1 MRREP
6 LAPRRE
12 HLVLPRG
19 LRAALVAG
27 AGAGLLLGLVLPAS
41 ADPVYPSARQVAQ
54 AKAATAAKAAQAD
67 AIQARLIASTAHLEQ
82 VRAGAEQVAEAAN
95 GATLLLAEKT
105 QAAQATRTRAAAAA
119 AVAQQASDKV
129 GQLAAQAY
137 MSSNGLGGLDAL
149 LSSRGPQDILDKAAG
164 LSIVSDIRN
173 RTLAE
178 ASASSVVAGVLQRQ
192 AAQAQAQQLAAAKA
206 ADAARRAAQSQA
218 TQAAAETARV
228 QQEQA
233 TMLSQLATLRN
244 TSLAL
249 ERERQ
254 QGLEAQAQARA
265 AAGARAAAQ
274 ARAAAAAEAARRA
287 AEQAKH
293 HPSGGGSPG
302 ASTNGGSGGGSGN
315 GGGGSSTPTPRVT
328 DAPPPVSGGV
338 SAVIAFARAQVGDP
352 YEWGAAGP
360 GTWDCSG
367 LTMRAWAQAG
377 VSLSHYTGAQ
387 WGETARVPLS
397 DLRPGDL
404 LFFGDSGPTSHH
416 VGLYIGGDEM
426 IEAPYTGAFV
436 SIAKFWGR
444 PDLLPYGGRP

>member
-12 HLVLPRG
+12 HPVLPRG

-27 AGAGLLLGLVLPAS
+27 AGAGLLLGFVLPAS
-41 ADPVYPSARQVAQ
+41 ADPVYPSAKQVAQ

-82 VRAGAEQVAEAAN
+82 VRAGAEQAAEAAN

-105 QAAQATRTRAAAAA
+105 RAAQATRLRAAAAA
-119 AVAQQASDKV
+119 TVAQRASDKV

-137 MSSNGLGGLDAL
+137 MGSNGLGGLDAF

-178 ASASSVVAGVLQRQ
+178 ASASAVVAGVLQRQ
-192 AAQAQAQQLAAAKA
+192 AAQAQAQQLAAAQA

-233 TMLSQLATLRN
+233 RMLSQLATLRN
-244 TSLAL
+244 TSVTL
-249 ERERQ
+249 ERQRQ

-265 AAGARAAAQ
+265 AAAARAAAQ
-274 ARAAAAAEAARRA
+274 ARARAAAAEAALRA
-287 AEQAKH
+287 AEQAKN
-293 HPSGGGSPG
+293 HPSGGGSHSG
-302 ASTNGGSGGGSGN
+302 STTGGSGGGSGN
-315 GGGGSSTPTPRVT
+315 GDGGSSTPTPPVT

-367 LTMRAWAQAG
+367 LTMRAWAEAG

-387 WGETARVPLS
+387 WDETARVPLG

-404 LFFGDSGPTSHH
+404 VFFGDSGPTSHH
-416 VGLYIGGDEM
+416 VGLYIGGDQM
-426 IEAPYTGAFV
+426 IEAPYTGAEV
-436 SIAKFWGR
+436 RISSIWR
-444 PDLLPYGGRP
+444 SDLLPYGGRP

>member
-1 MRREP
+1 
-6 LAPRRE
+6 
-12 HLVLPRG
+12 
-19 LRAALVAG
+19 
-27 AGAGLLLGLVLPAS
+27 
-41 ADPVYPSARQVAQ
+41 
-54 AKAATAAKAAQAD
+54 
-67 AIQARLIASTAHLEQ
+67 
-82 VRAGAEQVAEAAN
+82 
-95 GATLLLAEKT
+95 
-105 QAAQATRTRAAAAA
+105 
-119 AVAQQASDKV
+119 
-129 GQLAAQAY
+129 
-137 MSSNGLGGLDAL
+137 
-149 LSSRGPQDILDKAAG
+149 
-164 LSIVSDIRN
+164 
-173 RTLAE
+173 
-178 ASASSVVAGVLQRQ
+178 VLQRQ
-192 AAQAQAQQLAAAKA
+192 AAQAQAQQLAAAQA

-233 TMLSQLATLRN
+233 RMLSQLATLRN

-265 AAGARAAAQ
+265 AAAARAAAQ
-274 ARAAAAAEAARRA
+274 ARARAAAAEAARRA
-287 AEQAKH
+287 AEQAKR
-293 HPSGGGSPG
+293 HPSGGGSHSG
-302 ASTNGGSGGGSGN
+302 GTNGGSGGGSGN
-315 GGGGSSTPTPRVT
+315 GNGGGGSSTPTPPVT

-387 WGETARVPLS
+387 WDETARVPLS

-404 LFFGDSGPTSHH
+404 VFFGDSGPTSHH

-426 IEAPYTGAFV
+426 VEAPYTGADV
-436 SIAKFWGR
+436 RMSSIWR
-444 PDLLPYGGRP
+444 SDLLPYGGRP